1 MKISE
6 KWLREFVNPNLDS
19 AALAETITLAGLE
32 VDSMD
37 RAGPALPGVV
47 IGEIVDIAPHPDAD
61 RLRVCQV
68 ACGADAP
75 LQIVCG
81 APNAAL
87 GLKAPLATV
96 GAELPGGMRIKP
108 AKLRGV
114 PSSGMLCSA
123 VELGLA
129 EAQEGLM
136 TLPEDAPTGASLEEW
151 LGLGDTCLEVD
162 LTPNRGDCLS
172 VLGVA
177 REVSVLTGAA
187 LCAPEPTPVS
197 ATSDRTLAV
206 HLEAGGGCPRYVGR
220 LIEGVDAARPTPHWM
235 VERLRRSGVRS
246 ISALVDITNYVL
258 LELGQPMHAFDADK
272 LIGDIR
278 VRPALAGEK
287 ILRLDASASEL
298 AAGTLVIADDTGPV
312 AIAGVMGGE
321 ATAVSATTKTVFL
334 ESAHFTQAAMAGV
347 ARRLKL
353 HTDASH
359 RFERGV
365 DFELPVQACERAT
378 ALVLEICGGRPGP
391 TSETTL
397 EAELPTRTMVTLRA
411 ERLARVL
418 GFEVAGPQVARI
430 LSGLGFGVQAADG
443 GWQCTPPSHRFDIAI
458 EEDLIEEVV
467 RVHGYHQI
475 PARRPRAEGRVS
487 ARNQSRARLMLACD
501 LLRARDYAQ
510 AVTYSFIPET
520 HATWIAPDLFPLPLS
535 NPISSEMAVMRPS
548 IWPGLLASIQH
559 NQNRQVGRVRLFEHG
574 QVFRCAAEGAATEQ
588 VQRLSG
594 AVCGRALPD
603 QWSTDG
609 RLVDF
614 FDVKA
619 DVESVLHALGHSD
632 ISMRAASHPALHPGQ
647 SAQVVS
653 SGQVCGWLGKLHP
666 ELKSRFD
673 LRADCF
679 LFDLSLDTLL
689 AEQPFEYRQA
699 SRFPAVRRD
708 LAVVVGEQVT
718 LFEVEQ
724 SIRGAAGAYLRDL
737 QLFDVYRGQGI
748 DSGSKSLALGLIF
761 QASSSTLTDE
771 VVDAAVA
778 AVVAALNQ
786 DVGGILRD

>member
-32 VDSMD
+32 VDSME

-47 IGEIVDIAPHPDAD
+47 VGEIVDIAPHPDAD

-68 ACGADAP
+68 ACGGDAP

-129 EAQEGLM
+129 ESQDGLM
-136 TLPEDAPTGASLEEW
+136 ALPSEAPTGASLEAW
-151 LGLGDTCLEVD
+151 LELDDACLEVD

-187 LCAPEPTPVS
+187 LHAPEPASVPAVCERS
-197 ATSDRTLAV
+197 INV
-206 HLEAGGGCPRYVGR
+206 HLEAGSGCPRYVGR
-220 LIEGVDAARPTPHWM
+220 VIEDVDATRPTPHWM

-272 LIGDIR
+272 LVGDIR
-278 VRPALAGEK
+278 VRPARAAEK
-287 ILRLDASASEL
+287 ILRLDAVESEI
-298 AAGTLVIADDTGPV
+298 APGTLVIADDNGPV

-321 ATAVSATTKTVFL
+321 TSAVSARTTTVFL
-334 ESAHFTQAAMAGV
+334 ESAHFSQAAMAGV
-347 ARRLKL
+347 ARGLKL

-365 DFELPVQACERAT
+365 DFSLPVKACERAT
-378 ALVLEICGGRPGP
+378 ALILEVCGGRPGP
-391 TSETTL
+391 TEEMTL
-397 EAELPTRTMVTLRA
+397 EAELPKRAPVTLRA
-411 ERLARVL
+411 DRLARVL
-418 GFEVAGPQVARI
+418 GFEVAGPEVARI
-430 LSGLGFGVQAADG
+430 LSGLGFRVEAGDGV
-443 GWQCTPPSHRFDIAI
+443 WHCTPPSHRFDIAI
-458 EEDLIEEVV
+458 EEDLIEEIV

-501 LLRARDYAQ
+501 LLRGRDYAQ

-520 HATWIAPDLFPLPLS
+520 HARWVAPDLVPLPLS

-559 NQNRQVGRVRLFEHG
+559 NQNRQVARVRLFEHG
-574 QVFRCAAEGAATEQ
+574 QVFRCAAEGGVTEQ

-594 AVCGRALPD
+594 AVSGRAQPD

-619 DVESVLHALGHSD
+619 DVEALLHALGHSD
-632 ISMRAASHPALHPGQ
+632 ISLIAAVHPALHPGQ
-647 SAQVVS
+647 SAQVLS
-653 SGQVCGWLGKLHP
+653 SGQICGWLGKLHP

-679 LFDLSLDTLL
+679 LFDLSLAALL

-708 LAVVVGEQVT
+708 LAVVVGEGVS

-724 SIRGAAGAYLRDL
+724 SIRGAAGEYLRDL

-748 DSGSKSLALGLIF
+748 DSDSKSLALGLIF

-786 DVGGILRD
+786 DVGGVLRD